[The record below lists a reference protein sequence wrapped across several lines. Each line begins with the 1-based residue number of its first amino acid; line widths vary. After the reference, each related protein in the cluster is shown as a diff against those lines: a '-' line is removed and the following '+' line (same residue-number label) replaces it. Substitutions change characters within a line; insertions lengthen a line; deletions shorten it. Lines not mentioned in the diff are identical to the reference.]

1 MFNEKLKQL
10 FTLTALAAG
19 YSLRTVAT
27 QRANPLVPL
36 LPKPQVSRR
45 YPRCS
50 EGERVRRMSQILRG
64 THRVENGLIRNLQ
77 LINRPN
83 GGLQIRWPYS

>member
-1 MFNEKLKQL
+1 MFNGNLRQL
-10 FTLTALAAG
+10 ATMMVMAAG
-19 YSLRTVAT
+19 LAPRTMIP
-27 QRANPLVPL
+27 QRASPLDSL
-36 LPKPQVSRR
+36 LPKPRVSQR
-45 YPRCS
+45 YPRAS
-50 EGERVRRMSQILRG
+50 EGERVRRMSQILLG